1 MLSCRDILA
10 MRWRNAL
17 RFSKIPPGLRGWTEA
32 GRGGV
37 ARSELSGSAAPA
49 LQDEN
54 DGR

>member
-1 MLSCRDILA
+1 

-37 ARSELSGSAAPA
+37 ARSGLCGVPPA